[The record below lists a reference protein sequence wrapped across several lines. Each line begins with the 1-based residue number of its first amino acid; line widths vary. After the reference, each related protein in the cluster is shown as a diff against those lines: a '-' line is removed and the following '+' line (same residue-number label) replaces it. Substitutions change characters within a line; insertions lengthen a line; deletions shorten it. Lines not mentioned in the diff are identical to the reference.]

1 MLFRS
6 QAKLPE
12 PDKNI
17 HLFVYG
23 TLRKEAGN
31 ELHKFIEKNADYEGI
46 ASTQGKLYMVEE
58 ENYPALVSSDNQVDT
73 VVGELYKLNSP
84 IKLLAILDEYEEY
97 FANDNVNSVFIRNTI
112 SVNFEGKTIESFA
125 YLFNR
130 STEGLV
136 EIDGGD
142 FMNR

>member
-1 MLFRS
+1 ML
-6 QAKLPE
+6 
-12 PDKNI
+12 
-17 HLFVYG
+17 
-23 TLRKEAGN
+23 
-31 ELHKFIEKNADYEGI
+31 
-46 ASTQGKLYMVEE
+46 EE
-58 ENYPALVSSDNQVDT
+58 EGYPALLSSDNQVDT

-112 SVNFEGKTIESFA
+112 QVNFEGKTIESFA

-142 FMNR
+142 FMGR